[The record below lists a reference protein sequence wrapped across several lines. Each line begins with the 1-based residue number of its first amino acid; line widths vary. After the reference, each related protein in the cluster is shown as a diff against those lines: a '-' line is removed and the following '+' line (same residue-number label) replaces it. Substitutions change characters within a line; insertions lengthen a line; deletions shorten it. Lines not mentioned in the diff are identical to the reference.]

1 MERGRMQKGF
11 SDNQDER
18 GGPNE
23 EQSSTMGE
31 EGTNYQGDRP

>member
-1 MERGRMQKGF
+1 MQRGF
-11 SDNQDER
+11 SDIQDER

-31 EGTNYQGDRP
+31 EGTDY